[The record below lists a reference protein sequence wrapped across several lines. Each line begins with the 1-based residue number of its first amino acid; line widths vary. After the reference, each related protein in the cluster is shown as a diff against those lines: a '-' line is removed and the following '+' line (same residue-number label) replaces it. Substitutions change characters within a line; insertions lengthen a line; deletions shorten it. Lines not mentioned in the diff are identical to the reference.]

1 MEETMANKKLI
12 LESEFTTTEA
22 LFDALRTL
30 DDKLTFNQMRRL
42 ADFAGRHLPGRVQI
56 WQRTPKSTTDCHVI
70 RPDMTAKIKAN
81 HRAFIR
87 SSFMLPD

>member
-1 MEETMANKKLI
+1 MADKKLI
-12 LESEFTTTEA
+12 LESEFTTTTELFAA
-22 LFDALRTL
+22 LHEMT
-30 DDKLTFNQMRRL
+30 DKLTFNQARRL
-42 ADFAGRHLPGRVQI
+42 ADFAGRHLPGRVQL